1 MVKIWSFVEDIYWTD
16 FMWLHG
22 KTRSNG
28 YDRQKDLDFTYIT
41 YEKLE
46 ISVGRK
52 SFLEIKDRKGE
63 WS

>member
-1 MVKIWSFVEDIYWTD
+1 MEDIYWTD